1 MSNKLPKY
9 RTRTGPHSAKTLVRT
24 ADGRTFKVPEHKA
37 QRFLDHMN
45 DRKATP
51 TRSATRNQWS
61 ATGKGYGDG
70 R

>member
-1 MSNKLPKY
+1 MSSKLPKY
-9 RTRTGPHSAKTLVRT
+9 RTHTGPSTARTLVRT

-51 TRSATRNQWS
+51 TRSATRNQWA
-61 ATGKGYGDG
+61 ATGKGYAND